1 MEEQKQPF
9 KMPENFGTPNFPAKT
24 PERSD
29 YENRKLFGSP
39 EEKEV
44 EQLSPQ
50 IEEERVKESI
60 NYDLREKF
68 NRSMYMSEPREEEKD
83 EPLEFEE
90 GKTESEGSE
99 AAASQAAK
107 VEPKPTP
114 NTKDDNL
121 GSKLIPDN
129 ISKDLLKKV
138 KKRTGEVSSIDVDG
152 IFGNVFKK

>member
-44 EQLSPQ
+44 EQLSPLN
-50 IEEERVKESI
+50 EKERLEESI
-60 NYDLREKF
+60 NYDLRENF
-68 NRSMYMSEPREEEKD
+68 NRSMYMSEPRGEEKD

-90 GKTESEGSE
+90 
-99 AAASQAAK
+99 AASQAAK